1 MWNEDEFDEARGN
14 KSEIPEAFR
23 FEGDERNEGRWVD
36 PADDRAEAKCASAI
50 CTWLAELAGR
60 ETGLTGYVCLDVV
73 CKAYGRGQA

>member
-23 FEGDERNEGRWVD
+23 FEGDERRSVD
-36 PADDRAEAKCASAI
+36 PADERAEGRCASAI
-50 CTWLAELAGR
+50 CTWLAER

-73 CKAYGRGQA
+73 CEAYGRGQAW